1 MKVNYFRFIVCLLL
15 FGVTISAFSQSKNKI
30 TLTDALPSSNK
41 KLEFIDHIYYKLGYD
56 NSHKQAQWVG
66 YLLTKTMVQ
75 NVSYKR
81 NDDFREDNSVSK
93 GSATLMDYFKSGYDR
108 GHLCPSGDMTWSYEA
123 MDMTFLLSNISPQEP
138 DFNRGIWK
146 YLEDRVRDWA
156 VRNDSIIV
164 ITGPILSGITKRIG
178 KNKVSVP
185 KKFFKIIIDMSPPT
199 IKAIGFVM
207 PNESFLGETFKY
219 SVTIDEV
226 ERLTGLN
233 FFPQYEADS
242 TIKNLEEKIN
252 ISDWK

>member
-1 MKVNYFRFIVCLLL
+1 MRANYFRFIVCLLL

-30 TLTDALPSSNK
+30 TLTDALPSTNK

-66 YLLTKTMVQ
+66 YLLTKRMVKSKNCQ
-75 NVSYKR
+75 R
-81 NDDFREDNSVSK
+81 NDNFREDKSISK
-93 GSATLMDYFKSGYDR
+93 GSASPKDYKGSGYDR

-123 MDMTFLLSNISPQEP
+123 MDMTFLMSNISPQEP

-156 VRNDSIIV
+156 VENDSIIV
-164 ITGPILSGITKRIG
+164 ITGPILSGITSRIG

-185 KKFFKIIIDMSPPT
+185 KKYFKIIIDITRPT

-207 PNESFLGETFKY
+207 ENKDLSGEIFSY

-233 FFPQYEADS
+233 IFPKKEKNS
-242 TIKNLEEKIN
+242 TIKNLEAKIK
-252 ISDWK
+252 ISDWR